1 MLSTKRVEA
10 ARCRMLDFFKADPK
24 YFDLIF
30 VPNATAAIKLVA
42 ESLRDYSLRRSD
54 ESFWFGYHA
63 AAHTSVVGARELAGS
78 DSRCFTSDLE
88 VYDWLGHPSID
99 SPRFHASRIGLFAY
113 PAQSNMNGRRLPQ
126 DWPGELRR
134 SPKPE
139 HRNVYSMLDAAAYVA
154 TAPLDL
160 SDQSKAP
167 DFIALSFYKVFGF
180 PDLGALIVRKEASHI
195 LRERKYFGGGTVD
208 MVINGIT
215 DAWHAKKQ
223 TSLHETLEDGTL
235 AFHSIIALEPAVDV
249 HRMLYGDMRNVSDHT
264 GNLCKGLYDQM
275 SLLQHY
281 NGVSVCRVYKDPMS
295 QYGEGETQGPTIA
308 FNVQNASGGWV
319 RKSDLENLAIV
330 NGIQLRTGGVW

>member
-1 MLSTKRVEA
+1 
-10 ARCRMLDFFKADPK
+10 MLDFFKADPN

-42 ESLRDYSLRRSD
+42 ESLRDYTLRRSD

-63 AAHTSVVGARELAGS
+63 AAHTSLVGARELARS

-88 VYDWLGHPSID
+88 VYDWLDHTSID
-99 SPRFHASRIGLFAY
+99 SRHFDASTVGLFAY

-126 DWPGELRR
+126 DWPGKLRR
-134 SPKPE
+134 SSNSE

-160 SDQSKAP
+160 SDQSNAP
-167 DFIALSFYKVFGF
+167 DFIALSFYKIFGF

-208 MVINGIT
+208 MVINGTT

-223 TSLHETLEDGTL
+223 TSLHEILEDGTP
-235 AFHSIIALEPAVDV
+235 AFHSIMALEPALDV

-264 GNLCKGLYDQM
+264 GSLCKGMYDEM

-295 QYGEGETQGPTIA
+295 QYGKGETQGPTIA

-330 NGIQLRTGGVW
+330 NRIQLRTGGVW